1 MNNETPK
8 LKENEKKDEQ
18 IIIEAKE
25 KVENVVE
32 ESKKIIV
39 KESKSYKQFFKDVK
53 EYLSTK
59 NTKDLGEMLV
69 RLLIIVAI
77 IVVLNFPFMLLKEI
91 LPEILISVNANYTS
105 DLINKFNSAVNIIY
119 SILGIV
125 LFFAICKNRFYKMI
139 KEQEDTNNIK

>member
-18 IIIEAKE
+18 IINDAKE

-32 ESKKIIV
+32 ESKEILI
-39 KESKSYKQFFKDVK
+39 KESKSYKQFFKDAK

-77 IVVLNFPFMLLKEI
+77 IVVLNFPFMLFKDI
-91 LPEILISVNANYTS
+91 FPEILMSVNANYTS
-105 DLINKFNSAVNIIY
+105 DAINKFNAVVNIIY

-125 LFFAICKNRFYKMI
+125 LFFAICKNRFYKMV
-139 KEQEDTNNIK
+139 KEQEIIKNSK